1 MHLTGARRR
10 QQPENNT
17 KRCVNSGLTG
27 RSTGEVHMQCLESRD
42 LSLDKLSAG
51 SLRRLTPSLR
61 RLAGE
66 EH

>member
-1 MHLTGARRR
+1 MRTAPARVWRG
-10 QQPENNT
+10 
-17 KRCVNSGLTG
+17 GLE
-27 RSTGEVHMQCLESRD
+27 EVHTQCLESRD